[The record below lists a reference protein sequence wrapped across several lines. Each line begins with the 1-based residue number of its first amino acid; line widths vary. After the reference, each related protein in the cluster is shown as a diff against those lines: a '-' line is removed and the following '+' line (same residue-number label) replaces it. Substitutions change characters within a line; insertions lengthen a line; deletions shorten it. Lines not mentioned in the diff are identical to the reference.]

1 MTSSLLTEL
10 RGDCAQCA
18 ALCCLAPAF
27 DKSPC
32 FGFDKPAATPC
43 PNLAA
48 CGACRIHESRAQSG
62 FGGCVSYD
70 CFGAG
75 QRVTQ
80 EVFGGRKW
88 LSEPDLKVPMTRA
101 FMAMRRLHEMLALLK
116 TAEGL
121 PLHVT
126 ERRALAALSA
136 ALEPANGWT
145 EDRLNN
151 APLAEME
158 RQVQAFLQSLKRHVV
173 RNKSAKISP

>member
-1 MTSSLLTEL
+1 MTTALLMEL

-43 PNLAA
+43 SNLAA

-62 FGGCVSYD
+62 FSGCVSYD

-88 LSEPDLKVPMTRA
+88 MSEPNLKGPMTRA
-101 FMAMRRLHEMLALLK
+101 FLAMRRLHEMLSLLK
-116 TAEGL
+116 TAEAL
-121 PLHVT
+121 PLDPA
-126 ERRALAALSA
+126 ERRALSDFTIMLAPSI
-136 ALEPANGWT
+136 GWT
-145 EDRLNN
+145 EDTLDA
-151 APLAEME
+151 APLDEME

-173 RNKSAKISP
+173 RNKSAKITP